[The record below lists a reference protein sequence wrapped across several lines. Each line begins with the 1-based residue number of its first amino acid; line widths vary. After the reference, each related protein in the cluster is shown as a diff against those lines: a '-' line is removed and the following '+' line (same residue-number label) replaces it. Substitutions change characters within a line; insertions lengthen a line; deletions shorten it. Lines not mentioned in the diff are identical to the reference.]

1 MSNNDNSTDSSD
13 MWSGLLDSGIATFMG
28 NEHLDPRSDDL
39 SEANVGIVGFP
50 FDSTCISRTGTNRGP
65 RAIRD
70 ASSQTINY
78 HYEYDTDLRDHYTIV
93 DYGDVPVLPGNAEV
107 SLDRGAELLGTLL
120 DEEMLPVMLGG
131 DHVVTVAGVNALG
144 ARAEN
149 PGLVLVDTHLD
160 TATDVGGERY
170 NHCCPITRAV
180 DEAGFDPENISII
193 GPSGAMNP
201 REELEYVM
209 DQGINLYPLDEV
221 VQRGPV
227 EVAREATAKANDGTD
242 ATYLT
247 VDVDVLDAAY
257 APGTGVPTAG
267 GMMAREL
274 LQTVGVIAASGID
287 AMDVVETSPQW
298 DPSDITARMA
308 VRVIVDCLAANAIGE
323 ANGVGMGTRAGRS

>member
-1 MSNNDNSTDSSD
+1 MDNTDSD

-28 NEHLDPRSDDL
+28 KETRNPMESDVSDMD
-39 SEANVGIVGFP
+39 VGVVGFP

-70 ASSQTINY
+70 ASSQTIDY
-78 HYEYDTDLRDHYTIV
+78 HYEYDVDLASEYTTV
-93 DYGDVPVLPGNAEV
+93 DCGDVPVLPGNAET
-107 SLDRGAELLGTLL
+107 SLERGAELLGTVL
-120 DEEMLPVMLGG
+120 DADAVPVMLGG

-144 ARAEN
+144 ERADN
-149 PGLVLVDTHLD
+149 PGLVLIDTHLD

-201 REELEYVM
+201 REELEYVI
-209 DQGINLYPLDEV
+209 DQGINLFPLDEV
-221 VQRGPV
+221 VQRGP
-227 EVAREATAKANDGTD
+227 ETVARDAVAAANDGTD
-242 ATYLT
+242 SVYLT
-247 VDVDVLDAAY
+247 VDVDALDAAY

-274 LQTVGVIAASGID
+274 LQIVGVIASEGIT

-308 VRVIVDCLAANAIGE
+308 VRVVVDALAANALGE
-323 ANGVGMGTRAGRS
+323 ANGVGSGTRAGRNS

>member
-1 MSNNDNSTDSSD
+1 MTDNNSD

-28 NEHLDPRSDDL
+28 NDHLNPAQDDISDID
-39 SEANVGIVGFP
+39 VGVVGFP

-78 HYEYDTDLRDHYTIV
+78 HYEYDTNLRDHYTIA
-93 DYGDVPVLPGNAEV
+93 DCGDVPVLPGNAEE
-107 SLDRGAELLGTLL
+107 SLARGAELLGEVL
-120 DEEMLPVMLGG
+120 DADALPVMLGG
-131 DHVVTVAGVNALG
+131 DHVVSIAGERALG
-144 ARAEN
+144 ERADN

-160 TATDVGGERY
+160 TAMDVGGERY

-180 DEAGFDPENISII
+180 DECGFDPENISII

-201 REELEYVM
+201 REELEYVL
-209 DQGINLYPLDEV
+209 DQGINLYPLDQVIQE
-221 VQRGPV
+221 GPV
-227 EVAREATAKANDGTD
+227 EVAKKATEQANDGTD
-242 ATYLT
+242 AVYLT
-247 VDVDVLDAAY
+247 VDVDALDAAY

-274 LQTVGVIAASGID
+274 LQIVGVVAAEGID

-308 VRVIVDCLAANAIGE
+308 VRIVVDCLAANAIGE
-323 ANGVGMGTRAGRS
+323 ANGVGTGTRAGRQ

>member
-1 MSNNDNSTDSSD
+1 MSQNNDGD

-28 NEHLDPRSDDL
+28 KNHRNPQEISADEMD
-39 SEANVGIVGFP
+39 AGIVGFP

-70 ASSQTINY
+70 ASSQTIDY
-78 HYEYDTDLRDHYTIV
+78 HYEYDTDLGEEYDIV
-93 DYGDVPVLPGNAEV
+93 DCGDVPVLPGNAEE
-107 SLDRGAELLGTLL
+107 SIHRGTELLGEVL
-120 DEEMLPVMLGG
+120 DTDALPVMLGG

-144 ARAEN
+144 QRADS

-180 DEAGFDPENISII
+180 DEAGFAPENISII

-201 REELEYVM
+201 REELEYVKQ
-209 DQGINLYPLDEV
+209 QGINLFPLDEV
-221 VQRGPV
+221 IQRGPAT
-227 EVAREATAKANDGTD
+227 VARDAVEAANDGTD
-242 ATYLT
+242 AVYLT
-247 VDVDVLDAAY
+247 VDVDALDAAY

-274 LQTVGVIAASGID
+274 LQIVGVVAAEGID

-308 VRVIVDCLAANAIGE
+308 VRVVVDSLAANAIGE
-323 ANGVGMGTRAGRS
+323 GNGVGTGTRAGRNS